1 MAVRSRNLGFLT
13 SIPAGTTHTLVEVP
27 AGRTAVVR
35 FWQVMGRT
43 AGTQKFEVLVRCA
56 GTSVRLSAMT
66 PLVAGEYIRSPS
78 DDLVINPGDALLV
91 SADGANTSAQV
102 ACIASGSL
110 LFGEPE

>member
-43 AGTQKFEVLVRCA
+43 AGTQKFEVLA